1 MYLSN
6 DQVAALS
13 ECYRVLASADDL
25 HELRHL
31 LAPALARALR
41 AQSLVSRDFDADSRR
56 YAISFAHNLDEAHAQ
71 RYEAHFQFCDPITP
85 VLQPLR
91 CGGFAHAL
99 PRAQLVRTEFYNDFL
114 RPYEMHRGLNLYAC
128 DGDAF
133 VGDMLAFRSE
143 RQPEFEEGELAILRM
158 LEPSFTAAL
167 LRLRKVRTAP
177 APAAAVVDDA
187 ALLGVLARQSLTPRE
202 AEVALLVFRG
212 CADKEIAR
220 SLQLQPTTVRYY
232 LNNAADKLGARG
244 RARLAHRVSQLA
256 AAPVAASVRTH

>member
-41 AQSLVSRDFDADSRR
+41 AQSLVSRDYDAGSRR

-128 DGDAF
+128 DGDTF

-143 RQPEFEEGELAILRM
+143 RQPEFEDGELAILRM

-177 APAAAVVDDA
+177 SAAVVDDA
-187 ALLGVLARQSLTPRE
+187 ALLGVLVRQSLTPRE

-232 LNNAADKLGARG
+232 LNNAAEKLGARG
-244 RARLAHRVSQLA
+244 RTRLAHRVSQLA
-256 AAPVAASVRTH
+256 AAPAAGGVRTH